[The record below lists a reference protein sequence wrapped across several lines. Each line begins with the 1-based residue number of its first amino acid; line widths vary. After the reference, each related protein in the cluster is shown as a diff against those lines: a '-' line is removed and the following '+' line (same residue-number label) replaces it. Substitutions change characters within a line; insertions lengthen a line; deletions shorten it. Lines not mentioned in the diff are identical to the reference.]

1 MFPERLKKL
10 RQAANLNQTELAEKI
25 HTSPRTVSFLEKGVR
40 SPSIDTLIAVAK
52 LFDVSIDYLVG
63 VSDIPHPNTP
73 NSYDKKI
80 YALSKEDRVQ
90 LDLFLDFLIYKA
102 KVK

>member
-25 HTSPRTVSFLEKGVR
+25 HVSPRTVSFLEKGDR

-52 LFDVSIDYLVG
+52 LFDVSVDYLVG
-63 VSDIPHPNTP
+63 ISDIPSSNIP

-80 YALSKEDRVQ
+80 YALSKEDKQQ
-90 LDLFLDFLIYKA
+90 LDLFLDFLSYKA

>member
-1 MFPERLKKL
+1 MFPERLKTL
-10 RQAANLNQTELAEKI
+10 RQAANLTQTELAEKI
-25 HTSPRTVSFLEKGVR
+25 LVSPRTVSFLEKGDR

-52 LFDVSIDYLVG
+52 LFDVSVDYLLG
-63 VSDIPHPNTP
+63 ITDIPIRNVP

-80 YALSKEDRVQ
+80 YALSKEDKQQ
-90 LDLFLDFLIYKA
+90 LDLFLDFLSYKA